1 MKAGSCAEPIKHAA
15 AASTVHASV
24 DEQAFSFFHL
34 KAICVAGTGFFTDAY
49 DLFAISVVKPLIAII
64 YYPHLNGKLPLT
76 ADLWLTGIAL
86 AGTLCGQ
93 VFFGILGDRLG
104 RKKVYLLTLML
115 MIGATIGQ
123 SLSASPLQGVGV
135 MTIICFWRFVLGFGI
150 GGDYPLSATIMSEY
164 SSTRWRGSFLAA
176 VFAMQG
182 LGIVASSI
190 VSIITVRCFKH
201 AITQISVLYLDYVWR
216 IVLGFGCI
224 PAVLT
229 IYLRN
234 KLPETPRFTADVVRD
249 TEKAARDVDYVT
261 NNLGQHFDDDDHIKT
276 KSDVDRIDAKKLHR
290 YLTYPSIIRNRNF
303 WVLIGTCSTW
313 FLLDIAFYSQNLFLP
328 NVLTYI
334 GYNPSITM
342 PNAAWYKADPQHYPA
357 NMFVGI
363 ANNVTLHKVFLAD
376 TPHCGGACAE
386 AVYQKAY
393 KTASGNAIVAMMG
406 TVPGYWF
413 SIAFMDYMGRV
424 PIQFGGFGLM
434 TALLIVLASAYT
446 QIVHA
451 SKWLFIVLYA
461 LTFFF
466 ANFGPNTTTFVTPV
480 ELFATKYR
488 STLHGISA
496 ASGKAGAIVGAF
508 AIGKLFLDTKVS
520 LQTTLA
526 ILAATNLVGMLCTA
540 FIPETMRLPLMV
552 SCSETQSLFGRILA
566 RRFGI
571 QQVDPDHVDF
581 INEDMRESSTELTA
595 GGKNAAM

>member
-1 MKAGSCAEPIKHAA
+1 MKPADGKPVGHTHARKA
-15 AASTVHASV
+15 VHTSI
-24 DEQAFSFFHL
+24 DDQDFSWFHV
-34 KAICVAGTGFFTDAY
+34 KAILVAGVGFFTDAY
-49 DLFAISVVKPLIAII
+49 DLFAISVVKPMIAII
-64 YYPHLNGKLPLT
+64 YYPHLNGKLPES
-76 ADLWLTGIAL
+76 ADLWLSGVAL

-135 MTIICFWRFVLGFGI
+135 ITIICFWRFILGFGI
-150 GGDYPLSATIMSEY
+150 GGDYPLSASIMAEY
-164 SSTRWRGSFLAA
+164 SSTRWRGSFLSA

-182 LGIVASSI
+182 FGIVSGSI
-190 VSIITVRCFKH
+190 VGIVTVKCFEH
-201 AITQISVLYLDYVWR
+201 AITHISVLYLDYVWR
-216 IVLGFGCI
+216 IVLGMGCV

-234 KLPETPRFTADVVRD
+234 KLPETPRFTADVVKD
-249 TEKAARDVDYVT
+249 TEKAARDVEYVT
-261 NNLGQHFDDDDHIKT
+261 KNVNQDWNDDDHIKG
-276 KSDVDRIDAKKLHR
+276 KSDVDRITYKKLNH

-303 WVLIGTCSTW
+303 WVLMGTCSCW

-342 PNAAWYKADPQHYPA
+342 PNAAWYKASPKTYPL
-357 NMFVGI
+357 NMFVGHP
-363 ANNVTLHKVFLAD
+363 ANVTIHKLYLAD
-376 TPHCGGACAE
+376 TPHCAGKCAV
-386 AVYQKAY
+386 AVYNKAY

-413 SIAFMDYMGRV
+413 SIAFMDYIGRV
-424 PIQFGGFGLM
+424 PIQFGGFSLM
-434 TALLIVLASAYT
+434 TILLICLAAAYT
-446 QIVHA
+446 HIVHV
-451 SKWLFIVLYA
+451 SKWLFIVMYA

-466 ANFGPNTTTFVTPV
+466 ANFGPNTTTFIVPV

-488 STLHGISA
+488 ATLHGLSA

-508 AIGKLFLDTKVS
+508 AIGKLFIDTKIS

-526 ILAATNLVGMLCTA
+526 ILAATNFVGMWCTA
-540 FIPETMRLPLMV
+540 FIPETKRLPLSV
-552 SCSETQSLFGRILA
+552 SSSQTKSLFGRMLA
-566 RRFGI
+566 KRGI
-571 QQVDPDHVDF
+571 EQVDPDHVDF
-581 INEDMRESSTELTA
+581 IAEDDRLNGNGAKTELV
-595 GGKNAAM
+595 